1 MQAMRLNR
9 LVSIQV
15 PTLVLGDRHRVSDA
29 KSEHEPVPRESL
41 SSVDLRITCIVGVFR
56 TREDI
61 AKRMMEEGKMME
73 VGRLNSRCCF
83 GLKQDWVC

>member
-1 MQAMRLNR
+1 
-9 LVSIQV
+9 
-15 PTLVLGDRHRVSDA
+15 
-29 KSEHEPVPRESL
+29 VPRESL